1 MLSKDAKT
9 AKAPKPNIGARLPH
23 EVYEKFL
30 QIKEMSG
37 KSESQLINEAIAAYV
52 GMTTETVPDRVSQ
65 LEGNL
70 AKLQQQVDEV
80 LGKFRR
86 LATR

>member
-1 MLSKDAKT
+1 MISEDAK
-9 AKAPKPNIGARLPH
+9 KAGKPKPNIGARIDHALH
-23 EVYEKFL
+23 AEFL
-30 QIKEMSG
+30 RVKELSG
-37 KSESQLINEAIAAYV
+37 KTESQLLNEALSLYLGV
-52 GMTTETVPDRVSQ
+52 GSNTVPDRISQ
-65 LEGNL
+65 LESNL